1 MAAVNHAAS
10 PRLTFSRGFSLAELA
25 VVLLIVALLIA
36 GMMIPL
42 SAQQDIR
49 ARQETE
55 RILADIR
62 EALLGFAAGH
72 AAGDGKPYLPCPDT
86 DDDGVENRAASP
98 GACTNQEGRIPWT
111 DLGLARNDAWSNRY
125 RYAVTAAFS
134 NSATGFTLSSTGAL
148 TVCAD
153 SACAATIATNIP
165 AIVLSH
171 GPNGAGAFNM
181 NGGTN
186 PAPTDANELANTDG
200 ANPFVSRVPD
210 TGFDDLVTWIPPTVL
225 VNRLITA
232 GKLP

>member
-1 MAAVNHAAS
+1 MS
-10 PRLTFSRGFSLAELA
+10 

-55 RILADIR
+55 RILGEVR

-72 AAGDGKPYLPCPDT
+72 AAGDGKSYLPCPDT
-86 DDDGVENRAASP
+86 DDDGVENRVASP
-98 GACTNQEGRIPWT
+98 GACTSQEGRIPWT
-111 DLGLARNDAWSNRY
+111 DLGLARNDAWNNRY
-125 RYAVTAAFS
+125 RYAVSAAFS
-134 NSATGFTLSSTGAL
+134 NSASGITITAVGTF

-153 SACAATIATNIP
+153 SACAATVATSIP
-165 AIVLSH
+165 AVVLSH
-171 GPNGAGAFNM
+171 GPNGAGAFNLT
-181 NGGTN
+181 GGTN

-200 ANPFVSRVPD
+200 NAVFVSRVPD
-210 TGFDDLVTWIPPTVL
+210 TGFDDLMTWIPPTL
-225 VNRLITA
+225 LTNRLITA

>member
-1 MAAVNHAAS
+1 MKTAAS
-10 PRLTFSRGFSLAELA
+10 RRLTFSRGFSLAELA

-55 RILADIR
+55 RILGEIR
-62 EALLGFAAGH
+62 EALLGYAATHGTP
-72 AAGDGKPYLPCPDT
+72 GKPYLPCPDT
-86 DDDGVENRAASP
+86 DDDGVEDRAAIP
-98 GACTNQEGRIPWT
+98 GGCTSQEGRIPWT
-111 DLGLARNDAWSNRY
+111 DLGLARNDAWNNRY

-134 NSATGFTLSSTGAL
+134 NSATGFTLSSVGTL

-153 SACAATIATNIP
+153 SACATTVATNIP

-181 NGGTN
+181 TGGTN
-186 PAPTDANELANTDG
+186 PPPADANELANTDG
-200 ANPFVSRVPD
+200 NTVFISRLPD
-210 TGFDDLVTWIPPTVL
+210 TGFDDLTSWIPPTL
-225 VNRLITA
+225 LANRLITA